1 MRIETCYFCSAPV
14 YPSKGITF
22 VRNDAKSFRFC
33 KSKCHKNFK
42 MKRNPRKLAWTKSF
56 RRAHGKEMTVDS
68 TLTFAQRRNIPVRY
82 NRDLVQTTLKAM
94 GRVSEIRAR
103 RERAFYK
110 ARMRGNKQRQRE
122 EDRKLVEENQ
132 HLLPPSERWTKEQ
145 VEQLGQE
152 MEVDVQKVKDKVAAR
167 RKEIEAEE
175 SDLESEIE
183 ETLPKVKS
191 KRKLKMKVGG
201 GVEAMDVDA

>member
-1 MRIETCYFCSAPV
+1 LVRASISTTRDKVALTISP
-14 YPSKGITF
+14 
-22 VRNDAKSFRFC
+22 VRNDAKAFRFC

-68 TLTFAQRRNIPVRY
+68 TLTFAQRRNVPVRY

-94 GRVSEIRAR
+94 SRVSEIRAK

-110 ARMRGNKQRQRE
+110 ARMRGNKERKRE

-132 HLLPPSERWTKEQ
+132 HLLPPSERWAKEH
-145 VEQLGQE
+145 VEEEE
-152 MEVDVQKVKDKVAAR
+152 MEVDLQKVKDKVAAR
-167 RKEIEAEE
+167 RKELEADESE
-175 SDLESEIE
+175 LDSDLEEI
-183 ETLPKVKS
+183 LPKVKS

>member
-1 MRIETCYFCSAPV
+1 MQRKERSANTIN
-14 YPSKGITF
+14 S
-22 VRNDAKSFRFC
+22 
-33 KSKCHKNFK
+33 K

-82 NRDLVQTTLKAM
+82 NRDLVQTTLKTM
-94 GRVSEIRAR
+94 SRVSEIRAR

-132 HLLPPSERWTKEQ
+132 HLLPPSERWAKEE
-145 VEQLGQE
+145 VEQE
-152 MEVDVQKVKDKVAAR
+152 DMEVDLQKIKDKVAAR

-175 SDLESEIE
+175 SELDSELE

-201 GVEAMDVDA
+201 GVEAMDVDD